1 LNKEKG
7 AERVNSNISN
17 YALIWRVT
25 RGQRKTYI
33 LAILALLAASVFM
46 YLAPLI
52 PQMVLDGI
60 IGPNPDKATSISL
73 WLIEFLGGRDF
84 LSKQNWT
91 PALLIVVLTAL
102 AGVFTYLRGRWTALA
117 SEATVCKVRDQLLDK
132 LMHLPVSFYDKAQ
145 TGDLVQ
151 RCTSDVDT
159 LRLFLEEHVVEI
171 GRACVMLIAPI
182 PLLLSMDVGLT
193 LASMVLIPPLVAF
206 SYFYFK
212 SVKRFFKD
220 ADEAEGRMTA
230 VVQENLTGIRVVRA
244 FARQDFEN
252 KKFHD
257 ASEQYRS
264 LDLRMYRLMANY
276 WAVSDLICLAQ
287 IAIVVIL
294 GGYWLMQ
301 GSLSVGVFYF
311 FLSAVSLFIWPMRM
325 LGRILTQLGKA
336 TVAIGRLEEIL
347 GHPEESDPDM
357 DENQLDGQVSLKFDN
372 VVFSHNEDKAA
383 LDGVSF
389 ELKAGQTIAL
399 LGSSGS
405 GKSTI
410 VNLLLRFYD
419 PNSGKILLDGQDVTT
434 MVRKSVREKIAV
446 VMQEPFLY
454 SRNLLENIRLG
465 RPQATESEIVDVATT
480 ACVHHTIES
489 FDLGYKTEI
498 GERGIT
504 LSGGQRQRV
513 ALARALLEKPSL
525 LILDDALSAVDTD
538 TERLILNA
546 LREGKNRQS
555 TIVIA
560 HRLST
565 LMHADIIL
573 VLKEGRVEQQGT
585 HESLSQQAGI
595 YRDLWHIQSDL
606 EANFKTEKVLVGASH
621 E

>member
-1 LNKEKG
+1 
-7 AERVNSNISN
+7 VNSNISN

>member
-1 LNKEKG
+1 
-7 AERVNSNISN
+7 
-17 YALIWRVT
+17 
-25 RGQRKTYI
+25 
-33 LAILALLAASVFM
+33 AS
-46 YLAPLI
+46 I
-52 PQMVLDGI
+52 
-60 IGPNPDKATSISL
+60 
-73 WLIEFLGGRDF
+73 
-84 LSKQNWT
+84 
-91 PALLIVVLTAL
+91 
-102 AGVFTYLRGRWTALA
+102 
-117 SEATVCKVRDQLLDK
+117 
-132 LMHLPVSFYDKAQ
+132 
-145 TGDLVQ
+145 
-151 RCTSDVDT
+151 
-159 LRLFLEEHVVEI
+159 
-171 GRACVMLIAPI
+171 MLIAPI
-182 PLLLSMDVGLT
+182 PLMLSMDTGLT
-193 LASMVLIPPLVAF
+193 LASMVLIPLLVTF
-206 SYFYFK
+206 SYFYFN

-252 KKFHD
+252 QKFHE
-257 ASEQYRS
+257 ASEQYRK
-264 LDLRMYRLMANY
+264 LDLKMYRLMANY
-276 WAVSDLICLAQ
+276 WAVSDVICLAQ

-294 GGYWLMQ
+294 GGFWLMQ
-301 GSLSVGVFYF
+301 GTLQVGVFYF

-336 TVAIGRLEEIL
+336 TVAIGRLQEIL
-347 GHPEESDPDM
+347 GHPSESNPDTPDKPL
-357 DENQLDGQVSLKFDN
+357 DEQASVKFDN
-372 VVFSHNEDKAA
+372 IVFSHNGDTAA
-383 LDGVSF
+383 LGGGCF
-389 ELKAGQTIAL
+389 ELKAGQTLAL
-399 LGSSGS
+399 LGPSGS

-419 PNSGKILLDGQDVTT
+419 LDSGKIFLAGHDVTT
-434 MVRKSVREKIAV
+434 MTRKHIRQQIAV

-454 SRNLLENIRLG
+454 SRNLRENIRLG
-465 RPQATESEIVDVATT
+465 RSQATESEIIDVAMT

-489 FDLGYKTEI
+489 FDMGYETEI

-513 ALARALLEKPSL
+513 ALARALLEKPAL

-546 LREGKNRQS
+546 LRDGKNRQS

-565 LMHADIIL
+565 LMHADKIL

-585 HESLSQQAGI
+585 HESLIQQTGI

-606 EANFKTEKVLVGASH
+606 EANFKTEQALAGALN

>member
-1 LNKEKG
+1 
-7 AERVNSNISN
+7 
-17 YALIWRVT
+17 
-25 RGQRKTYI
+25 
-33 LAILALLAASVFM
+33 
-46 YLAPLI
+46 
-52 PQMVLDGI
+52 
-60 IGPNPDKATSISL
+60 
-73 WLIEFLGGRDF
+73 
-84 LSKQNWT
+84 
-91 PALLIVVLTAL
+91 
-102 AGVFTYLRGRWTALA
+102 
-117 SEATVCKVRDQLLDK
+117 
-132 LMHLPVSFYDKAQ
+132 
-145 TGDLVQ
+145 
-151 RCTSDVDT
+151 
-159 LRLFLEEHVVEI
+159 
-171 GRACVMLIAPI
+171 
-182 PLLLSMDVGLT
+182 
-193 LASMVLIPPLVAF
+193 
-206 SYFYFK
+206 
-212 SVKRFFKD
+212 
-220 ADEAEGRMTA
+220 
-230 VVQENLTGIRVVRA
+230 
-244 FARQDFEN
+244 
-252 KKFHD
+252 
-257 ASEQYRS
+257 
-264 LDLRMYRLMANY
+264 MANY

>member
-1 LNKEKG
+1 M
-7 AERVNSNISN
+7 NSNISN

-33 LAILALLAASVFM
+33 FAILALLAASAFM
-46 YLAPLI
+46 YLVPLI

-73 WLIEFLGGRDF
+73 WLIDFLGGREF
-84 LSKQNWT
+84 LSQQIWI

-212 SVKRFFKD
+212 SVKSFFKD

-252 KKFHD
+252 QKFQD
-257 ASEQYRS
+257 ASEQYRA
-264 LDLRMYRLMANY
+264 LDLRMYRLMATY
-276 WAVSDLICLAQ
+276 WAVGDLICLAQ

-347 GHPEESDPDM
+347 GHPVESDPDI
-357 DENQLDGQVSLKFDN
+357 DEKPLDGQVSLKFDN

-399 LGSSGS
+399 LGPSGS

-419 PNSGKILLDGQDVTT
+419 PNSGKILLDGKDVTT
-434 MVRKSVREKIAV
+434 MARKNVREKIAV

-480 ACVHHTIES
+480 ASVHHTIES

-573 VLKEGRVEQQGT
+573 VLKEGRLEQQGT
-585 HESLSQQAGI
+585 HESLVQQAGI

-606 EANFKTEKVLVGASH
+606 EANFKTEKVLVGALH

>member
-1 LNKEKG
+1 M
-7 AERVNSNISN
+7 NSNISN

-117 SEATVCKVRDQLLDK
+117 SEATVCKVRDQLLDN

>member
-1 LNKEKG
+1 MT
-7 AERVNSNISN
+7 SNISN

-25 RGQRKTYI
+25 RGQRKTYL
-33 LAILALLAASVFM
+33 LAILALVVTSVFM

-60 IGPNPDKATSISL
+60 IGSSPEKASRISQ
-73 WLIEFLGGRDF
+73 WLIEHLGGRDF
-84 LSKQNWT
+84 LASQIWI
-91 PALLIVVLTAL
+91 PSLLIISLTAA
-102 AGVFTYLRGRWTALA
+102 AGLFTYLRGRWTAMA
-117 SEATVCKVRDQLLDK
+117 SEAIVLKVRDQLLNQ
-132 LMHLPVSFYDKAQ
+132 LMHLPVSYFDKAQ

-182 PLLLSMDVGLT
+182 PLMLSMDTGMT
-193 LASMVLIPPLVAF
+193 LASMVLVPPLVAF
-206 SYFYFK
+206 SYFYFQ

-220 ADEAEGRMTA
+220 ADEAEGKMTA

-244 FARQDFEN
+244 FARQEFEN
-252 KKFHD
+252 QKFHE
-257 ASEQYRS
+257 ASEKYRS
-264 LDLRMYRLMANY
+264 LDFRMYKLMAQY
-276 WAVSDLICLAQ
+276 WSVSDLICLLQ

-301 GSLSVGVFYF
+301 GSLQVGVFYF

-336 TVAIGRLEEIL
+336 TVSIGRLEEIL
-347 GHPEESDPDM
+347 GHPVESNP
-357 DENQLDGQVSLKFDN
+357 NKPVATTSTNGSLRFDQ
-372 VVFSHNEDKAA
+372 VVFHHSEDKAA

-389 ELKAGQTIAL
+389 ELKPGQTLAL
-399 LGSSGS
+399 LGPSGS

-419 PNSGKILLDGQDVTT
+419 PDSGKIFLSDIDVTSLN
-434 MVRKSVREKIAV
+434 RKEIRSQIAV

-454 SRNLLENIRLG
+454 SRNLRENIRLG
-465 RPQATESEIVDVATT
+465 RPQATESDIVDVAMT

-489 FDLGYKTEI
+489 FDSGYETEI

-513 ALARALLEKPSL
+513 ALARALLEKPAM

-546 LREGKNRQS
+546 LRDRKNRQS

-573 VLKEGRVEQQGT
+573 VLNEGRIVQQGT
-585 HESLSQQAGI
+585 HKSLISEQGM
-595 YRDLWHIQSDL
+595 YHDLWSIQSDL
-606 EANFKTEKVLVGASH
+606 EANFEMEQEQAGAIY

>member
-1 LNKEKG
+1 M
-7 AERVNSNISN
+7 NSNISN

>member
-1 LNKEKG
+1 M
-7 AERVNSNISN
+7 NSNISN

-25 RGQRKTYI
+25 RGQRKTYL
-33 LAILALLAASVFM
+33 LAILALLVASVFM
-46 YLAPLI
+46 YMAPLI

-73 WLIEFLGGRDF
+73 WLIDLLGGREF
-84 LSKQNWT
+84 LSQQVWL
-91 PALLIVVLTAL
+91 PALLIVVLTAM

-117 SEATVCKVRDQLLDK
+117 SEATVRNVRDELLDK

-182 PLLLSMDVGLT
+182 PLLLAMDVGLT

-206 SYFYFK
+206 SYYYFK
-212 SVKRFFKD
+212 SVKRFFKE

-252 KKFHD
+252 QKFHD
-257 ASEQYRS
+257 ASEQYRA
-264 LDLRMYRLMANY
+264 LDLRMYRLMAKY

-301 GSLSVGVFYF
+301 GSLQVGVFYF

-336 TVAIGRLEEIL
+336 TVAIGRLQDIL
-347 GHPEESDPDM
+347 GHPVESDPDI
-357 DENQLDGQVSLKFDN
+357 DERPLDGQVSLKFEN
-372 VVFSHNEDKAA
+372 VVFSHNENKAA

-399 LGSSGS
+399 LGPSGS

-419 PNSGKILLDGQDVTT
+419 PDSGKVLLDGKDVTT
-434 MVRKSVREKIAV
+434 MVRKNVREKIAV

-465 RPQATESEIVDVATT
+465 RPQATESEIVDVAMT

-489 FDLGYKTEI
+489 FDLGYETEI

-585 HESLSQQAGI
+585 HESLIQQAGI
-595 YRDLWHIQSDL
+595 YRDLWSIQSDL
-606 EANFKTEKVLVGASH
+606 EASFETEQVLAGAL
-621 E
+621 